1 MLARNSETL
10 LNSLPDV
17 GLCVVRA
24 ADHRLL
30 YANQKAQRFS
40 SALRP
45 GQNCRLCLDCEKCPL
60 DGRFR
65 AGEVRRVQV
74 KTRDRDMTALT
85 ASALL
90 WNERTP
96 AYLLAFL
103 TSPENDPAVQVAQA
117 VSQEQC
123 ALAASLRRESAL
135 KSEIEDQ
142 SRFISN
148 LSHDLRTPMN
158 VILGMAAVAEAEVK
172 DPGRV
177 RDCLKKIQCS
187 GQHLMELIDQ
197 VLDISRLEAGQL
209 RLERRAFSLSELTE
223 KVLDMAQPLAEQQ
236 GLTLKVHPVRVRHE
250 LLMGDGVRLTQVL
263 MNLLGNAVK
272 YTPAGGQVGFAL
284 SELESLKPG
293 VARFEFVVEDNG
305 IGMSEEFLKQA
316 FQPFSRALD
325 ERSGGVRGA
334 GLGLAIARD
343 IVRMMDGDIRV
354 QSQVGKG
361 SRFTVDL
368 RMEIQRGQGLG
379 DLHGQRALL
388 VGLDAAQRQ
397 SLSEMLMQ
405 MGVTPQSVEGQE
417 AVRAIDQTRE
427 RQSPYLAVILDGEGV
442 ESLRMARKIRGRG
455 AQPPLILLAGRAH
468 AASREEMELADVQV
482 IQKPVFRS
490 RLEQALIDLSGRGE
504 ARAQSA
510 REKFRGRRVLLVED
524 NALNMEVAENLL
536 RLSGLTVDRAFS
548 GEEAVSMLERAAPG
562 RYDLVFM
569 DIRMPRM
576 DGYQAAAAIRAL
588 GRSDLKSLPIIA
600 MSASV
605 MAKDVSKARSAGMND
620 HISKPVEMAIL
631 TGVLEK
637 WLGKR

>member
-45 GQNCRLCLDCEKCPL
+45 GQNCRLCLDCAKCPL
-60 DGRFR
+60 DGRFQ

-90 WNERTP
+90 WNEHTP

-123 ALAASLRRESAL
+123 ALRASLRRESAL

-158 VILGMAAVAEAEVK
+158 VILGLTAVAEAEVK
-172 DPGRV
+172 NPGRV
-177 RDCLKKIQCS
+177 LDCLKKIQCS
-187 GQHLMELIDQ
+187 SQHLMELIDQ

-223 KVLDMAQPLAEQQ
+223 RVLDMAQPLAEQQ
-236 GLTLKVHPVRVRHE
+236 GLTLKAHPVRVRHE

-325 ERSGGVRGA
+325 ERSGGVQGA

-368 RMEIQRGQGLG
+368 RMEIQRGHGLG

-405 MGVTPQSVEGQE
+405 MGVAPQSVEAQE

-427 RQSPYLAVILDGEGV
+427 RQSPYLAVILDGEGA
-442 ESLRMARKIRGRG
+442 EPLRMARKIRGRG

-468 AASREEMELADVQV
+468 AFPREEIESLDAQV

-510 REKFRGRRVLLVED
+510 KEKFRGRRVLLVED

-536 RLSGLTVDRAFS
+536 RLSGLAVDRAFS

-588 GRSDLKSLPIIA
+588 GRGDLKSLPIIA

>member
-1 MLARNSETL
+1 MEFSQLNYFRTVARTGNISQAARELFVTQPNL
-10 LNSLPDV
+10 SRSIARLEGELGVPLFEHRKGKVVLNEYGRIFLSGVENAFGELNTCIQTVQRLYENNQNILSLGCSIDGFLPD
-17 GLCVVRA
+17 
-24 ADHRLL
+24 
-30 YANQKAQRFS
+30 
-40 SALRP
+40 
-45 GQNCRLCLDCEKCPL
+45 
-60 DGRFR
+60 
-65 AGEVRRVQV
+65 
-74 KTRDRDMTALT
+74 
-85 ASALL
+85 
-90 WNERTP
+90 
-96 AYLLAFL
+96 
-103 TSPENDPAVQVAQA
+103 
-117 VSQEQC
+117 
-123 ALAASLRRESAL
+123 
-135 KSEIEDQ
+135 
-142 SRFISN
+142 
-148 LSHDLRTPMN
+148 
-158 VILGMAAVAEAEVK
+158 IL
-172 DPGRV
+172 
-177 RDCLKKIQCS
+177 
-187 GQHLMELIDQ
+187 
-197 VLDISRLEAGQL
+197 
-209 RLERRAFSLSELTE
+209 
-223 KVLDMAQPLAEQQ
+223 
-236 GLTLKVHPVRVRHE
+236 
-250 LLMGDGVRLTQVL
+250 
-263 MNLLGNAVK
+263 
-272 YTPAGGQVGFAL
+272 
-284 SELESLKPG
+284 
-293 VARFEFVVEDNG
+293 
-305 IGMSEEFLKQA
+305 
-316 FQPFSRALD
+316 QPFSRALD

-368 RMEIQRGQGLG
+368 RMEIQRGQG

-405 MGVTPQSVEGQE
+405 MGVAPQSVEGQE